1 MEAGELD
8 SSGREGEGPEILE
21 ASASAV
27 GGVTAVIPFGRLQA
41 LDKGGIRGELF
52 R

>member
-8 SSGREGEGPEILE
+8 SSGREGEGPEIVE
-21 ASASAV
+21 AAEEVSSGSA
-27 GGVTAVIPFGRLQA
+27 A

-52 R
+52 G